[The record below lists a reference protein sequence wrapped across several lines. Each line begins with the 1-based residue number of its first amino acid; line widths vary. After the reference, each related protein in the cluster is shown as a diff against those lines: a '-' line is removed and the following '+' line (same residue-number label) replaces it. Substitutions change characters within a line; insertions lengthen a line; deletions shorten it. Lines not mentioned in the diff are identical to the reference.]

1 MNKYEM
7 FFKIQN
13 DYQPTPYVETVS
25 KLSPGMY
32 KTVYDDMTET
42 VSFKVMVSNHDQLV
56 DLPGTEYDSV
66 VSEVDLFLK
75 PETEQR
81 FKDVGFLHKFNILL
95 HGKPGTGKTCLV
107 NRVAQKLI
115 EANAIVL
122 FNPQPF
128 TLQKTFEILDAIQPD
143 TRVLVIFEEMDEH
156 VKRDETS
163 LLHVLD
169 GEVQKK
175 NAMYIATTNYIDKIP
190 ARVRRPGRFSSVI
203 EVGFPNVAA
212 RQHYLST
219 KLKDELLVNKIAEQT
234 EGFSIDE
241 LKEVVRGVYCMN
253 KDVNTYINYVA
264 TSCGKRKKT
273 YDEDGGDSNGFEFS
287 DNNEE
292 LSETDNLARALQNF
306 ANKSSS
312 NSRKQKRW

>member
-13 DYQPTPYVETVS
+13 DYQPTPYVETVRS
-25 KLSPGMY
+25 LSPGMY
-32 KTVYDDMTET
+32 KVIYDDMTDT
-42 VSFKVMVSNHDQLV
+42 VSFKVMGSNHDALV

-122 FNPQPF
+122 FNPPPF
-128 TLQKTFEILDAIQPD
+128 TLQKTYEILDAIQPE

-175 NAMYIATTNYIDKIP
+175 NAMYIATTNYIDRIP
-190 ARVRRPGRFSSVI
+190 ARVRRPGRFSTVL
-203 EVGFPNVAA
+203 EVGFPNALA
-212 RQHYLST
+212 REHYLNT
-219 KLKDELLVNKIAEQT
+219 KLKDKSLVKKIVEKT

-253 KDVNTYINYVA
+253 KDVNTYIDYVA
-264 TSCGKRKKT
+264 SSCNKGKKIQEDDLDLDEFNGNNDDVGELTAALRK
-273 YDEDGGDSNGFEFS
+273 
-287 DNNEE
+287 
-292 LSETDNLARALQNF
+292 F
-306 ANKSSS
+306 ANSD
-312 NSRKQKRW
+312 RRVKQTGRNKKW